1 MVLKMET
8 ESLKEKTLIQISK
21 IIGEY
26 LSTGNGTKAKRK
38 LQMIKINTERN
49 QLAGRNRL
57 KAVKNLELASKM
69 F

>member
-1 MVLKMET
+1 VLKMKT
-8 ESLKEKTLIQISK
+8 ESLKEQTMLQISK
-21 IIGEY
+21 VIGEY